1 MSTELESV
9 GDIDI
14 LQFSGGNKRGILLQL
29 ASSEGNI
36 TVNPREAF
44 MLARA
49 LLNWVD
55 DVTVEEERRWE

>member
-1 MSTELESV
+1 MSTELGSV

-14 LQFSGGNKRGILLQL
+14 LQFSGGDERGILLQL

-36 TVNPREAF
+36 IVNPREALV
-44 MLARA
+44 LARA

-55 DVTVEEERRWE
+55 DVTVEEERRWA

>member
-1 MSTELESV
+1 MSTELGSV

-14 LQFSGGNKRGILLQL
+14 LQFSGGDERGILLQL

-36 TVNPREAF
+36 IVNPIEAF

-55 DVTVEEERRWE
+55 ALSVEEERKWD